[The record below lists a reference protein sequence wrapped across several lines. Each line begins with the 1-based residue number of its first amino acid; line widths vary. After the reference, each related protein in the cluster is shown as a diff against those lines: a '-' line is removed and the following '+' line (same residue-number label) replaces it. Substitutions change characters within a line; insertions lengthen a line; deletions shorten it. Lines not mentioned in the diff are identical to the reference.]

1 MWPGANASPCET
13 MEHGPPDFLRREG
26 LRALERLRFALPVH
40 DEDRGLPAGNLRDV
54 VRDDEVEADL
64 LHEAHGAGLQ
74 IGRAHPRLRLESD
87 EDLRAL
93 PESGQNLGRR
103 GEFEGDCPLAR
114 WDLALRLFRRE
125 VADCSG

>member
-13 MEHGPPDFLRREG
+13 MEHGPPDFLRGE
-26 LRALERLRFALPVH
+26 
-40 DEDRGLPAGNLRDV
+40 
-54 VRDDEVEADL
+54 
-64 LHEAHGAGLQ
+64 GLQ
-74 IGRAHPRLRLESD
+74 IGRAPPRLRLESD

-125 VADCSG
+125 VADCSGDDADVRLHGGREGHQVLRRFE